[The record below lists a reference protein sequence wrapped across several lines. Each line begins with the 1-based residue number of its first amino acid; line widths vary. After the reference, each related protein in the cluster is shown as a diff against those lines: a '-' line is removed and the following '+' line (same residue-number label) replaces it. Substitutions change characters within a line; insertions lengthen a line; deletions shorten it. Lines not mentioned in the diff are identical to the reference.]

1 MTAHAPISDQK
12 EFDTIQYCIDNKLSS
27 FSVKIAW
34 INGKKD
40 ITFPK
45 EWTSIETVKIN
56 KKQNGFAIRT
66 GDHLWAIDVD
76 NCFDKLPR
84 HIQELL
90 MTSCKTIVKTKRG
103 FHFYFKTCQETANYK
118 STSKV
123 AIDGNKYLENNGG
136 IDIRAKGGCVIAP
149 PTTYKANK
157 ETIIYTWYKGTLETI
172 ETAPSEVLNL
182 FDFNSETK
190 IIIHQSSPEQ
200 KWADIEDAVNML
212 SEERASSYNEWV
224 AVIWALKNTENSER
238 SLDLAHNFS
247 QRTLKMNQYNPR
259 EVDTIFKNGRAGY
272 TASSIFYWAMK
283 DNPEAY
289 YSRFNLKQLEEFV
302 FRGDVGLAE
311 LYALENKTKV
321 VCTNQNMN
329 NPEFYMF
336 SIDDALWHEST
347 GNDIKRHFCL
357 TMEDVMKP
365 LYDYYTRQINESTG
379 KDETQEKLWVMKRFE
394 LGKVMKHVHNNFC
407 ARNVLPFICSALYDG
422 SFFGSLNKTKHLLP
436 VANGVIDLRN
446 GELLKREAHHMFSF
460 ALTIHYNKYA
470 RTECWN
476 KYFNQVFQN
485 DKQVV
490 EWIQTYLGY
499 TLTGETNLQR
509 IVVFWGSGSNSKSV
523 LLGFINRLFKD
534 NPSDDSS
541 KSNLFCTLTIDDVSK
556 KDSPNRDGVYNARFA
571 RAAVLIESPKNSRLD
586 EELIK
591 QMSGQDP
598 VSVSGKYKNQIT
610 FIPQFK
616 FYIITN
622 NKPKFESDEESKATW
637 RRVILVPFETIFKD
651 KDSLDWD
658 DTLASQGKMC
668 EKDEKFLAE
677 LNNNMEGLLKWLVEG
692 SVRYYTSPEKV
703 PKKLLEATNEYKK
716 SCNNY
721 YNWLQE
727 NYCKTRDAND
737 IILTDD
743 LLAHWKQENPR
754 IKENDRAILIKL
766 GNALKEWEIEKERKT
781 IGGNREYY
789 YAFLKKRAE
798 ED

>member
-1 MTAHAPISDQK
+1 MTST
-12 EFDTIQYCIDNKLSS
+12 FNTIQYCIDNTIPC
-27 FSVKIAW
+27 FSVKITYANNDKQ
-34 INGKKD
+34 IV
-40 ITFPK
+40 FPK
-45 EWTSIETVKIN
+45 EWTSIENAKIN
-56 KKQNGFAIRT
+56 KKLNGFAIRT
-66 GDHLWAIDVD
+66 GTHFWVLDFD
-76 NCFDKLPR
+76 NCFEKLT
-84 HIQELL
+84 QQTQDLL
-90 MTSCKTIVKTKRG
+90 MNSCKTIVKTNRG
-103 FHFYFKTCQETANYK
+103 YHFYFKLCQETNHYK
-118 STSKV
+118 NGSKI
-123 AIDGNKYLENNGG
+123 AINGNKYLDNDETKKSG

-149 PTTYKANK
+149 PSSYKINNILFEYK
-157 ETIIYTWYKGTLETI
+157 WYKGNLETMD
-172 ETAPSEVLNL
+172 TASSDILNL
-182 FDFNSETK
+182 FDNNESSMIVNK
-190 IIIHQSSPEQ
+190 NIITIEN
-200 KWADIEDAVNML
+200 KWKDIEDAVDML

-238 SLDLAHNFS
+238 SLDLAHSFS

-259 EVDTIFKNGRAGY
+259 EVDTLFKNGRPGY

-302 FRGDVGLAE
+302 FRGDIGLAE

-321 VCTNQNMN
+321 VCICQNMN

-336 SIDDALWHEST
+336 YDDDALWHEST

-357 TMEDVMKP
+357 TMENVMKP
-365 LYDYYTRQINESTG
+365 LYDYYTRKINDFTG
-379 KDETQEKLWVMKRFE
+379 KDDNEEKLWVMKRFE
-394 LGKVMKHVHNNFC
+394 LGKVMKHVHNNVC
-407 ARNVLPFICSALYDG
+407 ARNVLPFVCSALYDS

-460 ALTIHYNKYA
+460 ALTIHYNNNAK
-470 RTECWN
+470 TDIWT
-476 KYFNQVFQN
+476 KYFNQIFQN
-485 DKQVV
+485 DKNVV

-534 NPSDDSS
+534 NPSDDSA

-556 KDSPNRDGVYNARFA
+556 KDSPNRDGVYNSRFA
-571 RAAVLIESPKNSRLD
+571 RAAVLIESPKTSKLD
-586 EELIK
+586 EELLK

-622 NKPKFESDEESKATW
+622 NKPKFDSDEESKATW

-651 KDSLDWD
+651 KDSMDWD
-658 DTLASQGKMC
+658 ETLASQGKMC
-668 EKDEKFLAE
+668 EKDESFLSE
-677 LNNNMEGLLKWLVEG
+677 LNNNMEGFLKWLVEG
-692 SVRYYTSPEKV
+692 SIKYYTSPEKV

-721 YNWLQE
+721 YNWIQE
-727 NYCKTRDAND
+727 NYCKTDNESD
-737 IILTDD
+737 IILADD
-743 LLAHWKQENPR
+743 LLEHWRSDNPR
-754 IKENDRAILIKL
+754 VKENDRGVSIKL
-766 GNALKEWEIEKERKT
+766 GNALKEWKLIKERKT
-781 IGGNREYY
+781 TGNREYY
-789 YAFLKKRAE
+789 YAFLKKK
-798 ED
+798 EDE

>member
-1 MTAHAPISDQK
+1 MQEESAISN
-12 EFDTIQYCIDNKLSS
+12 FNTVQYCMENNIPC
-27 FSVKIAW
+27 FSVKITYE
-34 INGKKD
+34 NNEKK
-40 ITFPK
+40 IIFPK
-45 EWTSIETVKIN
+45 EWTSIEKPRIN
-56 KKQNGFAIRT
+56 KNHNGLAIRT
-66 GDHLWAIDVD
+66 GSIFWAIDFD
-76 NCFDKLPR
+76 NCFEQLPQ

-90 MTSCKTIVKTKRG
+90 MNSCKTIVKTRRG
-103 FHFYFKTCQETANYK
+103 FHFYFKTCEETSNYVNK
-118 STSKV
+118 SKI
-123 AIDGNKYLENNGG
+123 AIEGNKYLENEGG

-149 PTTYKANK
+149 PSSYKIK
-157 ETIIYTWYKGTLETI
+157 TDTIKYSWYKGTLETI
-172 ETAPSEVLNL
+172 DIAPVEILNL
-182 FDFNSETK
+182 FEFNNDIHT
-190 IIIHQSSPEQ
+190 IIQTNNIEN
-200 KWADIEDAVNML
+200 KWKDIEDAVNML
-212 SEERASSYNEWV
+212 SEERASSYNEWI

-259 EVDTIFKNGRAGY
+259 EVDNIFRNGRPGY
-272 TASSIFYWAMK
+272 TTSSIFYWAMK

-289 YSRFNLKQLEEFV
+289 YARFNLQQLEEFV
-302 FRGDVGLAE
+302 FRGDIGLAE

-321 VCTNQNMN
+321 ICTCQNAN
-329 NPEFYMF
+329 SPDFYMF
-336 SIDDALWHEST
+336 HEEDGLWHEST

-357 TMEDVMKP
+357 TMEGVMKP
-365 LYDYYTRQINESTG
+365 LYDYYTRKINEFTG
-379 KDETQEKLWVMKRFE
+379 KNENEEKLWVMKRFE

-407 ARNVLPFICSALYDG
+407 ARNVLPFICSALYDA
-422 SFFGSLNKTKHLLP
+422 SFFGSLNKIKHLLP

-446 GELLKREAHHMFSF
+446 GELIKREAHHKFTF
-460 ALTIHYNKYA
+460 ALTVPYNKHSK
-470 RTECWN
+470 TDNWN

-485 DKQVV
+485 DTQVV
-490 EWIQTYLGY
+490 DWIQTYLGY

-523 LLGFINRLFKD
+523 LLGFINKLFKD
-534 NPSDDSS
+534 NHSEDSA
-541 KSNLFCTLTIDDVSK
+541 KSNLFCTFTVDDVSK
-556 KDSPNRDGVYNARFA
+556 KDSPNRDGLYNAKFS

-586 EELIK
+586 EELLK

-622 NKPKFESDEESKATW
+622 NKPKFDSDEESKATW

-658 DTLASQGKMC
+658 DTLASEGKMC
-668 EKDEKFLAE
+668 EKDEKFISE

-692 SVRYYTSPEKV
+692 SIRYYTTSEKV

-727 NYCKTRDAND
+727 NYYKTEDEND
-737 IILTDD
+737 IVLADD
-743 LLAHWKQENPR
+743 LLEHWKKENPR
-754 IKENDRAILIKL
+754 IKENDKGISIKI
-766 GNALKEWEIEKERKT
+766 GNALKEWKLIKNRKT
-781 IGGNREYY
+781 SGNRDYY
-789 YAFLKKRAE
+789 YPFLKKKE

>member
-1 MTAHAPISDQK
+1 MTTHAPIS
-12 EFDTIQYCIDNKLSS
+12 FDTIQYCSNNNIAG
-27 FSVKIAW
+27 FSVKIGWA
-34 INGKKD
+34 NGKKE
-40 ITFPK
+40 IVFPK
-45 EWTSIETVKIN
+45 DWASIDKVKIN
-56 KKQNGFAIRT
+56 KKQNGFALVT
-66 GDHLWAIDVD
+66 GKQLWVIDVD
-76 NCFDKLPR
+76 NCFEQLPQ
-84 HIQELL
+84 HIQDLL
-90 MTSCKTIVKTKRG
+90 MNGCKTIVKTKRG
-103 FHFYFKTCQETANYK
+103 FHFYFKMCPESSNYK
-118 STSKV
+118 STSKI
-123 AIDGNKYLENNGG
+123 AIEGNKYLDFGG
-136 IDIRAKGGCVIAP
+136 IDIRSKGGCVIAP
-149 PTTYKANK
+149 PSTYKTDK
-157 ETIIYTWYKGTLETI
+157 ETIVYSWYKGLLETI
-172 ETAPSEVLNL
+172 EAAPTEILNL
-182 FDFNSETK
+182 FDFNTETK
-190 IIIHQSSPEQ
+190 LVMHQNSYES

-247 QRTLKMNQYNPR
+247 QRTLRMNQYNPR
-259 EVDTIFKNGRAGY
+259 EVDNIFKNGKPGY

-336 SIDDALWHEST
+336 NYEDSLWHEST

-365 LYDYYTRQINESTG
+365 LYDYYTRKINESTG
-379 KDETQEKLWVMKRFE
+379 KDENEEKLWVMKRFE

-407 ARNVLPFICSALYDG
+407 ARNVLPFICSALHDT

-436 VANGVIDLRN
+436 VANGVVDLRN

-470 RTECWN
+470 RTDCWY

-485 DKQVV
+485 DTQVV

-534 NPSDDSS
+534 NNSEDSA

-658 DTLASQGKMC
+658 NTLASEGKMC
-668 EKDEKFLAE
+668 EKDEKFLLE

-721 YNWLQE
+721 YTWLQE
-727 NYCKTRDAND
+727 NYCKTDDQND
-737 IILTDD
+737 IILADD
-743 LLAHWKQENPR
+743 LLAHWKSEN
-754 IKENDRAILIKL
+754 IKIRENDRGIGIKL
-766 GNALKEWEIEKERKT
+766 GNALKEWEIKKEREASGK
-781 IGGNREYY
+781 RCYY
-789 YAFLKKRAE
+789 YAFLKKK